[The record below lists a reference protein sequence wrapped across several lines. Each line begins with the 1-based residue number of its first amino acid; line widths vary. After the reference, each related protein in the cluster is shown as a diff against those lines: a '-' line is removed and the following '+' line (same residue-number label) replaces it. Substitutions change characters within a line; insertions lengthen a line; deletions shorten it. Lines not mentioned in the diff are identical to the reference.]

1 MAFAELWS
9 LEMLVAAFAGGAF
22 SATVGALPSFSLAGL
37 MVIVGE
43 LYKLGAR
50 TVGVET
56 LPVDITGSMAF
67 GVVLGPHVAF
77 GGGAAALAY
86 ASKRGYLDTE
96 FEYHQAKEVTRGLGS
111 RPDVLAVGGAFGII
125 GYWTAT
131 TAATVGVPVDPVALG
146 VVVSALAH
154 RLAFGYSLIG
164 AAPNRWFDM
173 TPYERATTDGE
184 PMADGGSTTVEP
196 WLPYQYRWSHVL
208 SLGVLVGVLGA
219 YVAYLTASA
228 FLVFGISV
236 VVLFLLNA
244 DVAEIP
250 HHATR
255 QYGGPGTRR
264 CTTDPVDPVARR
276 NFRAPLDCAGSWGGI
291 RAGRGVLR
299 RGSSAGVLRSCRDT
313 SGPAGGEYRRDL
325 ASDRSPGDERPS
337 RVPGVGANTRI
348 RNHHSPTYQTSNN
361 GVDDISASVKPL
373 VTAVASPF
381 SRYCIDGANLA
392 GQSVGDHSVI

>member
-9 LEMLVAAFAGGAF
+9 LEMLLAAFAGGAF
-22 SATVGALPSFSLAGL
+22 GATVGALPSFSLAGL

-56 LPVDITGSMAF
+56 LPVDITGSIAF

-96 FEYHQAKEVTRGLGS
+96 FEYHQAKEVTRGLGN

-164 AAPNRWFDM
+164 AEPNRWFDM
-173 TPYERATTDGE
+173 TPYERATTGGE
-184 PMADGGSTTVEP
+184 PMADGGGNAVEP

-228 FLVFGISV
+228 FLAFGISV

-250 HHATR
+250 VTHHITLPASTAVLAL
-255 QYGGPGTRR
+255 
-264 CTTDPVDPVARR
+264 VD
-276 NFRAPLDCAGSWGGI
+276 APLTQLTPSLVATSVPLWIALVVGAGFGLVG
-291 RAGRGVLR
+291 AFFGEVLQR
-299 RGSSAGVLRSCRDT
+299 VFYAHAETHLDPPAASIVVT
-313 SGPAGGEYRRDL
+313 SLLIGLLAMSGLL
-325 ASDRSPGDERPS
+325 ASPVWVPTPG
-337 RVPGVGANTRI
+337 
-348 RNHHSPTYQTSNN
+348 
-361 GVDDISASVKPL
+361 
-373 VTAVASPF
+373 
-381 SRYCIDGANLA
+381 
-392 GQSVGDHSVI
+392 